1 MTNSITFYD
10 LIRLLDLEQE
20 VSVLI
25 DGAEVYSGALEEM
38 SAGQM
43 LIMERDKVGEL
54 EATRLIVK
62 LKTE

>member
-1 MTNSITFYD
+1 MNSITFYD

-38 SAGQM
+38 SAGQL
-43 LIMERDKVGEL
+43 LIIEQDEVEEL
-54 EATRLIVK
+54 GATSLTIK
-62 LKTE
+62 LKSE

>member
-1 MTNSITFYD
+1 MNSITFYD

-38 SAGQM
+38 SAGQLLTLKENEVEM
-43 LIMERDKVGEL
+43 LKADKVQ
-54 EATRLIVK
+54 IVF
-62 LKTE
+62 LKM